1 MNVKKN
7 HYQLTTYTVK
17 YTDSSYIV
25 FKVMNI
31 ITNGNSNLIISVKDT
46 GRGIKSDHIKLLFN
60 NFQRVD
66 EDKNNTIEGT
76 GLGLA
81 IIKQLVKINL
91 KKIFLY
97 QIK

>member
-1 MNVKKN
+1 
-7 HYQLTTYTVK
+7 
-17 YTDSSYIV
+17 
-25 FKVMNI
+25 MNI